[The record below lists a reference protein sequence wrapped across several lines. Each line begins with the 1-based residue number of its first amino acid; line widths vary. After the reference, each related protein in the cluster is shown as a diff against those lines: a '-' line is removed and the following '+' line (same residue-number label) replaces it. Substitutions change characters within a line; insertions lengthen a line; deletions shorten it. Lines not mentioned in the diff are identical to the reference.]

1 LEKREFEIRKISIFY
16 LKRKCSGGGQ
26 VSTVGHVKLHRFA
39 DGIDGFA
46 WSEMLL
52 DLNRIVRFLSLV

>member
-1 LEKREFEIRKISIFY
+1 
-16 LKRKCSGGGQ
+16 
-26 VSTVGHVKLHRFA
+26 VKLHRFA